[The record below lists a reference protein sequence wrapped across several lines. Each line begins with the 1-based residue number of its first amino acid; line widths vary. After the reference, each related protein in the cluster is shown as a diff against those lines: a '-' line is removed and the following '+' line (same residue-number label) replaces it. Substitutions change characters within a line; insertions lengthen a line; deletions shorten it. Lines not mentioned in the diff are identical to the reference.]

1 MATQNQDLWTEKAL
15 VSIAAQGGTDITF
28 QSLTETID
36 IDPGE
41 KDIEQI
47 VLTSGGRLVKFVPEG
62 LTTVTIE
69 AYPKEVGSKDISAA
83 TAGAGFFDLM
93 QAEDTT
99 QPLRITS
106 TTQRDKYRLVICWT
120 EDTTVTNAVSAAT
133 GANKQKRFIF
143 SDGYFTAVKPSFTDG
158 NLKYTITFKVPPRDE
173 SNVANIYF
181 ESTDGSASLTVLQ
194 SYTSATKL

>member
-83 TAGAGFFDLM
+83 TVVLPAQVPRFPICGC
-93 QAEDTT
+93 
-99 QPLRITS
+99 RI
-106 TTQRDKYRLVICWT
+106 YRH
-120 EDTTVTNAVSAAT
+120 
-133 GANKQKRFIF
+133 
-143 SDGYFTAVKPSFTDG
+143 
-158 NLKYTITFKVPPRDE
+158 
-173 SNVANIYF
+173 
-181 ESTDGSASLTVLQ
+181 
-194 SYTSATKL
+194 